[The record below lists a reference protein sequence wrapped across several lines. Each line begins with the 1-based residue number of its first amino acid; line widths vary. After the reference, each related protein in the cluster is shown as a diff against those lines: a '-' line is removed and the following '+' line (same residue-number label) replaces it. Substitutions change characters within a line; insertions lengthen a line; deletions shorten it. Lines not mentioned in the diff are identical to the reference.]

1 MSLMSN
7 FSYST
12 FPSCLYCPRRIQ
24 YSESTNSWAPLKI
37 RPRSIEILN
46 VDITEIID
54 CDYTGRSQLELT
66 KSDGQINY
74 DIFSTQ
80 KHHLIMKDFKD
91 MTLEE
96 KEEILEQ
103 IRNLPEHKK
112 EDGWDSFDLFTQSF
126 SEISKTWSNS
136 LKEFEV
142 LYPDYLK
149 DEDTNPLEK
158 Y

>member
-1 MSLMSN
+1 
-7 FSYST
+7 
-12 FPSCLYCPRRIQ
+12 
-24 YSESTNSWAPLKI
+24 
-37 RPRSIEILN
+37 
-46 VDITEIID
+46 
-54 CDYTGRSQLELT
+54 
-66 KSDGQINY
+66 
-74 DIFSTQ
+74 
-80 KHHLIMKDFKD
+80 MKDFKD

-136 LKEFEV
+136 LKEFEA

-158 Y
+158 YESKWTTKIRKKYFAHRCRVTNDRTLVNHFLHPKFS